1 MSELPPPV
9 PKRARFLAYYQK
21 HEVTVSASVFFG
33 GFIFDLLTLGRVDD
47 LFNLIQQAIY
57 LMILGTLLV
66 CEIKI
71 RMGTLTLSGK
81 AAKFWEYHDLI
92 VHFLFGSLLSVYT
105 IFYYTSAS
113 AITGV
118 MFILLIA
125 GLMCANEFPQFQK
138 MGLPV
143 RVILFAICVLSYCSF
158 FYPILMGH
166 VGWVPFWLGILSSV
180 AIFILIG
187 KLNFKGERSPILE
200 KQVLYPAV
208 AVHIFFLVGYYF
220 SLIPPVPVAVKKI
233 GVYYDVEKV
242 EGQFI
247 GKHMR
252 LWYKPWQKGSQDF
265 MARPGDKVTVL
276 ASIFSPSN
284 FNDKVYLRWFH
295 DDPKVGWRLEDSIPL
310 SILGGRDEGFRGYGT
325 KQFYSLGDWKVIV
338 ETSDGREVGRIN
350 FEVVTD
356 NSTEVREFKNDIF

>member
-1 MSELPPPV
+1 MEELPPPV
-9 PKRARFLAYYQK
+9 PRKARFLAYYQK
-21 HEVTVSASVFFG
+21 HEVTVSAAVFFG

-47 LFNLIQQAIY
+47 LFNLIQQAVY

-66 CEIKI
+66 CEIKVK
-71 RMGTLTLSGK
+71 MGTLTLSGK

-113 AITGV
+113 AISGII
-118 MFILLIA
+118 FILLIA

-138 MGLPV
+138 LGLGV
-143 RVILFAICVLSYCSF
+143 RVVLFAICVLSYCSF

-166 VGWVPFWLGILSSV
+166 VGWLPFWLGILSSV
-180 AIFILIG
+180 AIFTLIG
-187 KLNFKGERSPILE
+187 KVNFKGERSPVLE

-208 AVHIFFLVGYYF
+208 AIHVLFLLGYYL

-233 GVYYDVEKV
+233 GVYYDVEKRD
-242 EGQFI
+242 GQFI

-252 LWYKPWQKGSQDF
+252 PWFKVWQKGSQDF
-265 MARPGDKVTVL
+265 LARPGDKVTVL
-276 ASIFSPSN
+276 ASIFSPSK
-284 FNDKVYLRWFH
+284 FHDKVYLRWYH

-310 SILGGRDEGFRGYGT
+310 SILGGRDEGFRGFGT
-325 KQFYSLGDWKVIV
+325 KQFYSVGDWKVIV
-338 ETSDGREVGRIN
+338 ETSDGREVGRIS
-350 FEVVTD
+350 FEVETD
-356 NSTEVREFKNDIF
+356 DSVEARQFKNDVF